1 MSCIRLSCE
10 YLNFLLAHF
19 IHPTVSRCT
28 LCYNLSFQTLE
39 MFEQNLIILGFVEL
53 NMLFYFWLHLV

>member
-1 MSCIRLSCE
+1 
-10 YLNFLLAHF
+10 
-19 IHPTVSRCT
+19 
-28 LCYNLSFQTLE
+28 